1 MQTFQ
6 ALLHIKRHSQTGGPI
21 RNYLRGINF
30 GGKIYLFYIYIYLL
44 ELIFTKKYFRNTV
57 RNFARST
64 FYL

>member
-30 GGKIYLFYIYIYLL
+30 GGKIYLFYIYI
-44 ELIFTKKYFRNTV
+44 
-57 RNFARST
+57 FARIN
-64 FYL
+64 FY